1 MYELKYFSTKK
12 RSPNLRLKRQV
23 LIMYVLHVYCLN
35 CEMSSC
41 QNHQLLTKITDNRA

>member
-35 CEMSSC
+35 CEMTF
-41 QNHQLLTKITDNRA
+41 HFLLTKNEQ